1 MDALELK
8 VPPPLVALVAALG
21 MWVIS
26 RLTSDF
32 EVDAALRAAVAVVIA
47 PEQP

>member
-26 RLTSDF
+26 RLTSESLHF
-32 EVDAALRAAVAVVIA
+32 VE